1 MIILVVTLYLAL
13 EIPISLVFELPNLP
27 ILTVIDWIIS
37 MIFIADLIFNF
48 STAIEEQG
56 KLVTDRH
63 ELARRYFRS
72 WFWVDLV
79 AALPISL
86 FFGGARVS
94 VIYRLVKLLRFNRLI
109 KLVRITGTLRGIG
122 GSQANPA
129 ILRLML
135 LIFWILLAAHIV
147 TCGWIFIAGNPDN
160 LGPVSLY
167 IRSLYWTVTTLTT
180 IGYGDITP
188 ENTGQTIFVI
198 FIEILGAGMY
208 GLIIGNIAN
217 LIANI
222 DVAKAQFREK
232 VEKVIKRGKIGK
244 RGKRGKSGKR
254 RKRGKLKIWKM
265 RKS

>member
-1 MIILVVTLYLAL
+1 MQLSTVIPIIHPDSKFRHNWDMIILVVTLYLAL

-122 GSQANPA
+122 GALKLNIS
-129 ILRLML
+129 
-135 LIFWILLAAHIV
+135 
-147 TCGWIFIAGNPDN
+147 
-160 LGPVSLY
+160 
-167 IRSLYWTVTTLTT
+167 RSL
-180 IGYGDITP
+180 P
-188 ENTGQTIFVI
+188 ESSPSPSSIFHS
-198 FIEILGAGMY
+198 
-208 GLIIGNIAN
+208 
-217 LIANI
+217 
-222 DVAKAQFREK
+222 K
-232 VEKVIKRGKIGK
+232 
-244 RGKRGKSGKR
+244 
-254 RKRGKLKIWKM
+254 
-265 RKS
+265 